1 MSINKR
7 RTSKTKR
14 KGVIMMSAVE
24 FNSALA
30 ISSNSQPA
38 FQLKLEIQQH
48 CLIFVSF
55 LLNKRR
61 DDSAAA
67 IKDFVVF

>member
-1 MSINKR
+1 
-7 RTSKTKR
+7 
-14 KGVIMMSAVE
+14 MMSAVE

-30 ISSNSQPA
+30 ISSNCQPA

-48 CLIFVSF
+48 FFSF

>member
-1 MSINKR
+1 
-7 RTSKTKR
+7 
-14 KGVIMMSAVE
+14 MMSAVE

-30 ISSNSQPA
+30 ISSNCQPA

-48 CLIFVSF
+48 LIFFSF

>member
-30 ISSNSQPA
+30 ISSNCQPA

-48 CLIFVSF
+48 LIFFSF